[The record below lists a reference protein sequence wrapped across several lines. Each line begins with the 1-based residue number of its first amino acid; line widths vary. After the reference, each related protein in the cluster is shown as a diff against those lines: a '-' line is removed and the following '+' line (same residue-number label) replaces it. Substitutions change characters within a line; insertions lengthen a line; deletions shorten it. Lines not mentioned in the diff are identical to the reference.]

1 MRVFL
6 WFNFSAFQIEAFVH
20 CLTHREGLARQ
31 DAINEDGLKQRFLW
45 NRWEQDAHIVHL
57 SCQLANDV
65 FAVDI
70 IDFAGK
76 LLNVVV
82 DEVLYRSG
90 HYVGGWVRNPDAAG
104 FFPDYAVKVLL
115 SLLRSEGNVVNPSQM
130 LEKIEGV
137 HTE

>member
-6 WFNFSAFQIEAFVH
+6 WFNFSALQIEAFVH

-31 DAINEDGLKQRFLW
+31 DAINEDISTAIPLNG
-45 NRWEQDAHIVHL
+45 WEQDAHIVHL

-65 FAVDI
+65 FAGDI
-70 IDFAGK
+70 IDLAGK

-115 SLLRSEGNVVNPSQM
+115 SLLRSEGDVMNPSQM

>member
-6 WFNFSAFQIEAFVH
+6 WFNFSTFQIEAFVH

-31 DAINEDGLKQRFLW
+31 DAIDEDGLKQRFLW
-45 NRWEQDAHIVHL
+45 NGWEQNAHIVHL

-70 IDFAGK
+70 IDLAGK

-82 DEVLYRSG
+82 DKVLYRSG
-90 HYVGGWVRNPDAAG
+90 HYVGGWVRNPDTAG

-115 SLLRSEGNVVNPSQM
+115 SLLWSEGDVVNPSQM